1 MRRKV
6 VVPELS
12 LRLSQLALRQIQ
24 KLSIPIPHINLDM
37 KVEQNRYMYMQNHL
51 VLLHIER
58 FLALFLNVAD

>member
-1 MRRKV
+1 MIL
-6 VVPELS
+6 ELS
-12 LRLSQLALRQIQ
+12 LRLSQLTLRQSRIC
-24 KLSIPIPHINLDM
+24 SFPTTHINLDM